1 MLGFAL
7 KKTLSLLATPLSVA
21 LVLIALG
28 LGMTRRAGWRRRSQ
42 IMVGLGIVTLLLSGN
57 RFVAV
62 ALLRP
67 LETKFPPVAV
77 GSAAG
82 VGQGSGPDVAAIVVL
97 AGGLEPRPG
106 FAANHR
112 LGPSGLA
119 RTVEGIRLA
128 KVLPDVKVVVC
139 GPDESGAASVV
150 QFVEQAGVASHRIVT
165 LSGAPD
171 TEAEAH
177 AVAARFGRQRVALVT
192 SAWHLPRAT
201 RWFATAGIEPVP
213 CPADFATDPPSQVT
227 VDDFLWS
234 TGALSLTTL
243 ALRERLGLLWL
254 TLRTGRE

>member
-42 IMVGLGIVTLLLSGN
+42 IMVGLGIATLLLSGN

-67 LETKFPPVAV
+67 LETKFPPVAAW
-77 GSAAG
+77 SEAG
-82 VGQGSGPDVAAIVVL
+82 GGSGAEPKVAAIVVL

-106 FAANHR
+106 FSANHR

-128 KVLPDVKVVVC
+128 KLLPEATVVVC
-139 GPDESGAASVV
+139 GPDEAGAASVV
-150 QFVEQAGVASHRIVT
+150 RFLEQSGVTSQRIVT

-171 TEAEAH
+171 TEAEAR
-177 AVAARFGRQRVALVT
+177 AVAARYGRQKVALVT

-201 RWFATAGIEPVP
+201 RWFSAAGIETVP

-227 VDDFLWS
+227 VDDFLWNA
-234 TGALSLTTL
+234 GALNLTTL
-243 ALRERLGLLWL
+243 ALRERLGLLWWAV
-254 TLRTGRE
+254 RTSGE